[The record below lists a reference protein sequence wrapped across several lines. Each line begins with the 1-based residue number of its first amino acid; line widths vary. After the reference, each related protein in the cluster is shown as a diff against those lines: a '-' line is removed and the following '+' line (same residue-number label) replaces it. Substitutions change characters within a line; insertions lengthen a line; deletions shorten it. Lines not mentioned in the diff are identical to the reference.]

1 MHCSQITYH
10 LRWFSFHICH
20 MHSCSESVEV
30 RDVEHDLESAI
41 VDNVQLSLQ
50 WSLKVISCTTDER
63 KGDFLEEELEEPLL
77 FYFQSSSQYSIRSYI
92 FFLPAFSLIHGF
104 LDSVC
109 CIISMS
115 LSLTW
120 LRQWS
125 RNEKAIIL

>member
-1 MHCSQITYH
+1 
-10 LRWFSFHICH
+10 
-20 MHSCSESVEV
+20 MHSCSGVEV

-50 WSLKVISCTTDER
+50 RSLKLSVAQHMREKDIFGKKNLKSRFCFIANQVLNMLLGVI
-63 KGDFLEEELEEPLL
+63 F
-77 FYFQSSSQYSIRSYI
+77 

-120 LRQWS
+120 LRQ
-125 RNEKAIIL
+125 